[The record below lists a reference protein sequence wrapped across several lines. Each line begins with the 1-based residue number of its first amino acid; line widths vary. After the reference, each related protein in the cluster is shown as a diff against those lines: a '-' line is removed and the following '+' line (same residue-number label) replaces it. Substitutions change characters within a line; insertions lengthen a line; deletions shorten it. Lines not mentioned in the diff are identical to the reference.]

1 MQWND
6 IDGKRCTRSIPA
18 SLDPL
23 QMTAEQAWSLY
34 QMPRDLGLHP
44 DTGGL
49 VQLDWGRSGPLFRYK
64 VEDKKPVVAYI
75 EEEDAEDWQDL
86 TLEDAVEALRP
97 RLDPG

>member
-1 MQWND
+1 M
-6 IDGKRCTRSIPA
+6 
-18 SLDPL
+18 
-23 QMTAEQAWSLY
+23 
-34 QMPRDLGLHP
+34 
-44 DTGGL
+44 
-49 VQLDWGRSGPLFRYK
+49 DWGRSGPLFRHK